1 MGSQPAS
8 MEIFL
13 LCFFFFDVLLFMLM
27 MRRFRPKSGMKNCN
41 LLNRIVPPARQS
53 RRNFTNESAE
63 NLGTKL
69 YNGHIG
75 TIGRPV
81 MTSRNYPASSIYA
94 VRSRPSFFHH
104 QPPAGVRAIHK
115 KCVTYAWG
123 RADLPAVCRKNYA
136 GCFFRETLHGARRV
150 RCSAFAPS
158 FAQKLRRPYQFHV
171 ASNLSLRFAA
181 LRSVRA

>member
-104 QPPAGVRAIHK
+104 QPPAGVRAIHEMWSDPISTRLK
-115 KCVTYAWG
+115 AATIV
-123 RADLPAVCRKNYA
+123 RAKGPVSGYRM
-136 GCFFRETLHGARRV
+136 ARR
-150 RCSAFAPS
+150 
-158 FAQKLRRPYQFHV
+158 
-171 ASNLSLRFAA
+171 
-181 LRSVRA
+181 